1 MSRVKRTQIDSG
13 SRRSLLA
20 RSLRAGAGF
29 ALGGSMAAC
38 SSMDTLTSWI
48 PWSSSKPKLPSL
60 PELGAGNSLLMLWR
74 TSVDELGQG
83 FAPAMLDDLLVVAT
97 RSGRLTAFDPM
108 SGERRFEHR
117 YRKGFST
124 GVAGHEGML
133 LVAGSDGF
141 LLAMSRD
148 GTTRWSTYLGAEVV
162 SVPATGSGIA
172 VVRTS
177 DNRIQALDLERGQV
191 RWSIAR
197 QSPPLVL
204 RATNAAVI
212 RDEVV
217 FMGLP
222 GGRMMAVNSANGQI
236 LWESVVSSPRGT
248 TEIERLSDVL
258 GQPIVDGAE
267 VLAASFQGKLTS
279 FDRSSGQLR
288 WSRDVGAVGAIAAD
302 SVQVIAADDRG
313 QVQSFSRS
321 GAPQWKQE
329 ALRGRRLS
337 APALS
342 QRLALVADE
351 EGVLH
356 GLGREQGQL
365 LGRLSVGSKSI
376 ACAPWIDGTLGWTI
390 SSDGSVCGFRMAHA

>member
-1 MSRVKRTQIDSG
+1 M
-13 SRRSLLA
+13 
-20 RSLRAGAGF
+20 
-29 ALGGSMAAC
+29 
-38 SSMDTLTSWI
+38 
-48 PWSSSKPKLPSL
+48 PNL

-83 FAPAMLDDLLVVAT
+83 FAPAMLDGLLVVAT

-337 APALS
+337 VDPMS
-342 QRLALVADE
+342 ESPR
-351 EGVLH
+351 
-356 GLGREQGQL
+356 
-365 LGRLSVGSKSI
+365 
-376 ACAPWIDGTLGWTI
+376 
-390 SSDGSVCGFRMAHA
+390 SSTV